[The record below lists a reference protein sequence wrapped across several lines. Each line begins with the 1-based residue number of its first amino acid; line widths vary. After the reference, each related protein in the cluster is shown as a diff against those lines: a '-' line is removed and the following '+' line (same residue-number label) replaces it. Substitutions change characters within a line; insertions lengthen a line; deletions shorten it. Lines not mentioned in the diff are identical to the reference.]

1 MKHRLR
7 IRKQLVAGLIAFCL
21 LLPSMSAGSANTVL
35 YAPDGR
41 AAAVADTEV
50 EIYTS
55 LGWYKTYEETVK
67 ILYAPDGRQITV
79 YQAEVPAYL
88 TLGWCSTY
96 AETVETLYAPDGRT
110 IEVYKADAPAYLA
123 LGWFS
128 TREAVV
134 DTLYAPDG
142 RTIEVYKAETPAY
155 LALGWFAAREDVV
168 DTLYAADG
176 RTIEVYKEDAPSY
189 LTLGWSRSPNQGPM
203 LALTFD
209 DGPHASYTNSILN
222 TLEMYGAKATFFVLG
237 SQAAA
242 NPAPLRRAAEMGCEI
257 GSHTYSHPNLSA
269 SSGGTI
275 SREIT
280 STNQT
285 VQNIIGKKPTLLRPP
300 YGNFNAMVRSYA
312 GVPLIL
318 WNVDTLDWKT
328 RDAMQVAAHILS
340 HAGDGNIILM
350 HDIYAS
356 TAEAVRMAVPE
367 LVRRGFK
374 LVTVSELAAAKG
386 KTLSAGSAYY
396 NLR

>member
-1 MKHRLR
+1 MKRRLQM
-7 IRKQLVAGLIAFCL
+7 RKAVIIAVLTVCL
-21 LLPSMSAGSANTVL
+21 FIPTMPVGSASTVL

-41 AAAVADTEV
+41 MAAVADTEV
-50 EIYTS
+50 EIYTA

-67 ILYAPDGRQITV
+67 TLYAADGRQITV
-79 YQAEVPAYL
+79 YLSEVP
-88 TLGWCSTY
+88 S
-96 AETVETLYAPDGRT
+96 
-110 IEVYKADAPAYLA
+110 YLA
-123 LGWFS
+123 LGWYAS
-128 TREAVV
+128 YAETV

-142 RTIEVYKAETPAY
+142 RTIEVYKTESPSF
-155 LALGWFAAREDVV
+155 LALGWFSSREEVV
-168 DTLYAADG
+168 DTLYSADG
-176 RTIEVYKEDAPSY
+176 RTIEVYKTETPSY
-189 LTLGWSRSPNQGPM
+189 LARGWFSSREEVVDTLYSADGRTLEVYKAETPSYMALGWSRTQNQGAM

-222 TLEMYGAKATFFVLG
+222 TLEAYGAKATFFVLG
-237 SQAAA
+237 GQAAA
-242 NPAPLRRAAEMGCEI
+242 NPAPLQRAAAMGCEI

-269 SSGGTI
+269 SSAATV

-280 STNQT
+280 RTNQT

-300 YGNFNAMVRSYA
+300 YGNFNATVRSYA

-328 RDAMQVAAHILS
+328 KDAMKVSAHILS
-340 HAGDGNIILM
+340 HAADGNIILM

-386 KTLSAGSAYY
+386 YTLSNGSAYY

>member
-1 MKHRLR
+1 MKRWLR
-7 IRKQLVAGLIAFCL
+7 MQKYLITGVLAICM
-21 LLPSMSAGSANTVL
+21 LLPCMPAGSANTVL

-41 AAAVADTEV
+41 TAVVADTEV
-50 EIYTS
+50 EVYTS

-67 ILYAPDGRQITV
+67 TLYAADGRQIMV
-79 YQAEVPAYL
+79 YLSEVPAYL
-88 TLGWCSTY
+88 ALGWYAAY
-96 AETVETLYAPDGRT
+96 AETVDTLYASDGRT
-110 IEVYKADAPAYLA
+110 IEVYKAEAPLYLA

-128 TREAVV
+128 SREDVV

-142 RTIEVYKAETPAY
+142 RTMEVYKTETPAY
-155 LALGWFAAREDVV
+155 LALGWFSSREEVV

-176 RTIEVYKEDAPSY
+176 RTIEVYKENAPAY
-189 LTLGWSRSPNQGPM
+189 LALGWSRSPNPGPL

-222 TLEMYGAKATFFVLG
+222 TLEAYGAKATFFVLG

-269 SSGGTI
+269 SAASTI

-280 STNQT
+280 NTNQT
-285 VQNIIGKKPTLLRPP
+285 VSNIIGKKPTLLRPP
-300 YGNFNAMVRSYA
+300 YGNFNATVRSYA

-340 HAGDGNIILM
+340 HASDGNIILM

-386 KTLSAGSAYY
+386 YTLSPGSAYY